1 LTVTAQGFR
10 ALELDLPTII
20 GLAAVARSGKDTVAS
35 MLLEHKD
42 VAAYALA
49 DPLKAGC
56 QSLFGLSDEQTW
68 SDDIKEEVIQ
78 MWGLSP
84 RQMFQ
89 RVGTEWLR
97 DHNPDHWLLRADRQL
112 NHPRPPSRLP
122 TIDDLGS
129 PSSSIWLAVQAIW
142 DLSHEQT
149 FKHNHRD
156 TLDAFWSLTPHQMF
170 SVLSNYLHTD
180 FPKFSNVRSQLPTT
194 LSTKKQ
200 LDASGKSIFVIKD
213 IRYENE
219 ASFWRNHNGVIW
231 HITRNSAPKVHQHS
245 SENGINFMPGDKLIE
260 NDGTLDELRKKV
272 NQAWIRVHA

>member
-1 LTVTAQGFR
+1 M
-10 ALELDLPTII
+10 PTII

-156 TLDAFWSLTPHQMF
+156 TLDAFWSLTPNQMF

-200 LDASGKSIFVIKD
+200 LDAFGKSIFVIKD

-245 SENGINFMPGDKLIE
+245 SENGINFMPGDKLIQ